1 MLLRESSFC
10 LGTFQATSRHPVHS
24 AHKAQRSD
32 WRESSP
38 GFTVTAQLTRL
49 HSGRGSLAVRM
60 GNCLSLAT
68 ESALQSKSKEFGSDV
83 TFNYLAKREKADQG
97 YQFGT
102 ELIPIFALSFGAGR
116 FCLTL
121 GLELLRE
128 FSLFH

>member
-1 MLLRESSFC
+1 
-10 LGTFQATSRHPVHS
+10 
-24 AHKAQRSD
+24 
-32 WRESSP
+32 
-38 GFTVTAQLTRL
+38 
-49 HSGRGSLAVRM
+49 M
-60 GNCLSLAT
+60 GNRLSLAT
-68 ESALQSKSKEFGSDV
+68 ESALQSKSKEFGSNV

-128 FSLFH
+128 FALFH